1 MLICEQPVSRRD
13 LQQMAAAGFGDMVK
27 AVVDVDRQLLAI
39 DADLHADLESLL
51 LESGSAQNS
60 LWGINL
66 YPDEAE
72 DFVEFDSL
80 INIRPMSGNRSRGVD
95 DPETREKIL
104 EVAGGRF
111 KMDGAI
117 TLHKDLAESGRWS
130 EMPFAQQMANI
141 GSEVFRAE
149 NWKKKGKPARMQN
162 AVDRAL
168 ELLDFTVQTMLHDH
182 RSPREL
188 LRLRELICDYFYGD
202 NQYGSTGEALNR
214 YFDPFSL
221 KAARQRLG

>member
-1 MLICEQPVSRRD
+1 
-13 LQQMAAAGFGDMVK
+13 
-27 AVVDVDRQLLAI
+27 
-39 DADLHADLESLL
+39 
-51 LESGSAQNS
+51 
-60 LWGINL
+60 
-66 YPDEAE
+66 
-72 DFVEFDSL
+72 
-80 INIRPMSGNRSRGVD
+80 
-95 DPETREKIL
+95 
-104 EVAGGRF
+104 
-111 KMDGAI
+111 MDGAI

-188 LRLRELICDYFYGD
+188 LRLRELIIFMETI
-202 NQYGSTGEALNR
+202 STEAPVKR
-214 YFDPFSL
+214 
-221 KAARQRLG
+221 

>member
-1 MLICEQPVSRRD
+1 M
-13 LQQMAAAGFGDMVK
+13 GD
-27 AVVDVDRQLLAI
+27 
-39 DADLHADLESLL
+39 
-51 LESGSAQNS
+51 
-60 LWGINL
+60 
-66 YPDEAE
+66 
-72 DFVEFDSL
+72 
-80 INIRPMSGNRSRGVD
+80 
-95 DPETREKIL
+95 
-104 EVAGGRF
+104 
-111 KMDGAI
+111 AI

-182 RSPREL
+182 RTPREL